1 MIFCL
6 PVVGVSSVIW
16 KLKAWA
22 ILTVAAGL
30 HRRLNVTDALHR
42 NSVLVVSV
50 HVLVFELA
58 DFVEQHT
65 KLVGDVRDIFVAGLA
80 PDGELLLSR
89 SVPHLE

>member
-6 PVVGVSSVIW
+6 PVIGVSSVTSR
-16 KLKAWA
+16 LQTS

-89 SVPHLE
+89 SVLHPV